1 MAYYDDG
8 ENSQMKRF
16 GTRPVPENLSD
27 VESYYEKRS
36 EEYPDIGEQLDDLF
50 KQGLFS
56 AAMTARIQAVKDRYA
71 KETDEEFQAKV
82 TAHLAASD
90 ARIAEEED
98 LRAEE
103 ETARLA
109 AKLRMEN
116 EALEEYYLAHPEERP

>member
-16 GTRPVPENLSD
+16 GTRPVPENFSD
-27 VESYYEKRS
+27 VEPYYEKRS

-71 KETDEEFQAKV
+71 KETDEEIQAKID
-82 TAHLAASD
+82 AHLTASD
-90 ARIAEEED
+90 ARVAEEES
-98 LRAEE
+98 RRQEE
-103 ETARLA
+103 EAARLA
-109 AKLRMEN
+109 AKLAMEN
-116 EALEEYYLAHPEERP
+116 EALEEYYQNHPEERP

>member
-27 VESYYEKRS
+27 VEAYHEKRS

-90 ARIAEEED
+90 ARVAEEES
-98 LRAEE
+98 RRQEE
-103 ETARLA
+103 EAARLA
-109 AKLRMEN
+109 AKLAMEN
-116 EALEEYYLAHPEERP
+116 EALEEYYQNHPEERP

>member
-27 VESYYEKRS
+27 VEPYYEKRS

-71 KETDEEFQAKV
+71 KETDEEIQARID
-82 TAHLAASD
+82 AHLTASD
-90 ARIAEEED
+90 ARVAEEES
-98 LRAEE
+98 RRQEE
-103 ETARLA
+103 EAARLA
-109 AKLRMEN
+109 AKLAMEN
-116 EALEEYYLAHPEERP
+116 EALEEYYQNHPEERP

>member
-16 GTRPVPENLSD
+16 GTREIPKNISE
-27 VESYYEKRS
+27 VEPYHEKRA

-56 AAMTARIQAVKDRYA
+56 TEMTARIQAVKDRYA
-71 KETDEEFQAKV
+71 KEDEATLQAKID
-82 TAHLAASD
+82 AHLAASD
-90 ARIAEEED
+90 ARIAEEEA
-98 LRAEE
+98 LRSEE
-103 ETARLA
+103 EAARLA